1 MPRVDLKVPYAEKDE
16 AKALGAKFDGDRK
29 VWYVPDGVDPS
40 SFTKW
45 IESEKA
51 QVASAKAGPSPRPR
65 KRRPRGPR
73 P

>member
-16 AKALGAKFDGDRK
+16 AKAQGAKFDGERK
-29 VWYVPDGVDPS
+29 VWYVPDGVDASP
-40 SFTKW
+40 FAKW
-45 IESEKA
+45 IERKKT
-51 QVASAKAGPSPRPR
+51 QVAGAKAGPTPRPR